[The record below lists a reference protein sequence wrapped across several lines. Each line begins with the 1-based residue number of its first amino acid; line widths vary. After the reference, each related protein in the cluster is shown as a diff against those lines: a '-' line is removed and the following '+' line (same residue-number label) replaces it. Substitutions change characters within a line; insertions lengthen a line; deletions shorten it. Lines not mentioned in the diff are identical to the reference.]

1 MPAKKAN
8 IEGASG
14 LPPSQPKPRMT
25 SNSLQAA
32 FDAAE
37 SQPNAAEKVEALTQT
52 FAAAMESPTPPIV
65 FPLPTPVESPSLYA
79 PIRGRKTSL
88 EEVPD

>member
-8 IEGASG
+8 VEGASG
-14 LPPSQPKPRMT
+14 PPPSHPKPRMT

-52 FAAAMESPTPPIV
+52 FAAAMDKEYHGYAIPTWVMGMGVHGYGCGSHSWYP
-65 FPLPTPVESPSLYA
+65 
-79 PIRGRKTSL
+79 
-88 EEVPD
+88 